1 MDLNHDSAIEYFTGA
16 ELLAL
21 SLSKRGIKGENRKSQ
36 KTGTRGTEGL
46 RSVSRP
52 GEEK

>member
-21 SLSKRGIKGENRKSQ
+21 SLSKLGIKGADQ
-36 KTGTRGTEGL
+36 KKLGTGAGSFEGL